1 MPRRQILSQSERAS
15 LLALPKD
22 ELTLIRMTY
31 FSEQDLALIN
41 THRKP
46 ANRFGFSVLL
56 CYLKNIGMIPDKKSL
71 LSDFLLKHIASRLNL
86 SNELWKDYASGR
98 DTTRREHLIELYHYL
113 GLKKFT
119 KQIQNDCISYLIP
132 LAKRTDKGILLA
144 QELLKYMQRN
154 CVIIPTIDV
163 LERTCSKA
171 MAAGD
176 KIVFSELNA
185 QLISEYKV
193 NLDSLL
199 IALNNHLSRLSW
211 ILQPPGKI
219 NGKNVLQHIERLNT
233 IVAIDLPVGI
243 GRLVHQNRLLKLAR
257 EGRNMSSRDLTKFSS
272 SRRYAILICVIEEAR
287 ATLTDEII
295 DLHERILNSMF
306 SRAKRTQAE
315 RLQQTGKLIQ
325 SKLYQYIAIGQA
337 LTEARESGED
347 PWTAIEHVMPWQKFI
362 ISLEETRF
370 LTKKSNFDPLHI
382 IIEKYST
389 LRKYAPRMLSAL
401 ELNATPAAQS
411 LAEALTVIREMYH
424 KQLRKVPPM
433 EPLDFIPENWR
444 KVVIAPTGINRQYYE
459 FFALNELKDALRSGD
474 IWVKGS
480 RRYKNFDDYLIP
492 KKEFNKLIQNHQL
505 PLSVPFDYSQY
516 IGSRLTLLKSRLE
529 EVNKM
534 ALIGDLPNVEISNKR
549 VKVTP
554 LDNSVPAEVSPLTAL
569 VYSMLPHPKI
579 TEILDEVNDWTAFT
593 DHFSHL
599 KNEVIRP
606 DTRLLLTTILADGIN
621 LGLGKMVEACP
632 GVTRSSL
639 ESIQAWYIRDE
650 TYSAALAELVN
661 AQGKQPMAIYWGDGT
676 TSSSDGQNFRV
687 GSLGR
692 YAGQVNPKYGQD
704 PGIQF
709 YTNISD
715 QYSPFY
721 TRVISRVRDSTHVLD
736 GLLYHESDLEIR
748 EHYTDTSGFTD
759 HVFAMMHLLGFEFC
773 PRIRDLHDK
782 RLFIQ
787 GKAQQYP
794 GLQSIISSNSLNLK
808 DIKSNWADV
817 LRLATSISQ
826 GTVTASLMLKKL
838 ASYPKQNGLAKAL
851 REIGRIER
859 TLFMLNWFRDP
870 ALRRRVQK
878 GLNKGEAR
886 NALARAV
893 FMHRL
898 GEIRDRNLENQSY
911 RASGLTLLTAA
922 ITLWN
927 TVYIER
933 AVDSLK
939 KQGIKINDQLLSHLS
954 PLGWEHINL
963 TGDYIWT
970 RKRKKTLSKFRPL
983 RPANIEKYKN
993 SLNVQ

>member
-15 LLALPKD
+15 LLALPED

-56 CYLKNIGMIPDKKSL
+56 CYLKNIGIIPDKKSL
-71 LSDFLLKHIASRLNL
+71 LSDFLLKHIASRLSL
-86 SNELWKDYASGR
+86 SNELWKDYALGR
-98 DTTRREHLIELYHYL
+98 GTTRREHLVEIYRYL

-119 KQIQNDCISYLIP
+119 QQIQNDCIAYLIP
-132 LAKRTDKGILLA
+132 LATRTDKGILLA
-144 QELLKYMQRN
+144 QELLKYIQRN

-185 QLISEYKV
+185 RLIPEHKV
-193 NLDSLL
+193 ILDNLL
-199 IALNNHLSRLSW
+199 IASNNHLSRLAW
-211 ILQPPGKI
+211 MLQPPGNI

-233 IVAIDLPVGI
+233 IVAMDLPVGI

-325 SKLYQYIAIGQA
+325 SKLYQYIAVGQA

-347 PWTAIEHVMPWQKFI
+347 PWTAIEHVIPWQEFI
-362 ISLEETRF
+362 TSLEETRF

-382 IIEKYST
+382 VIEKYST
-389 LRKYAPRMLSAL
+389 LRKYAPRMLSVL
-401 ELNATPAAQS
+401 ELNAAPAAQP
-411 LAEALTVIREMYH
+411 LADALTVIREMYH

-433 EPLDFIPENWR
+433 APLDFIPESWR
-444 KVVIAPTGINRQYYE
+444 KVIIAPTGINRQYYE
-459 FFALNELKDALRSGD
+459 FCALNELKGALRSGD

-492 KKEFNKLIQNHQL
+492 KNEFDKLIQNHEL
-505 PLSVPFDYSQY
+505 PLPGLFYYSEY
-516 IGSRLTLLKSRLE
+516 IGNRLKLLKSRLE
-529 EVNKM
+529 EVNDM
-534 ALIGDLPNVEISNKR
+534 AVSGNLPDVEISNKG

-554 LDNSVPAEVSPLTAL
+554 LDNSVPAEVSPLAVL
-569 VYSMLPHPKI
+569 VYSMLSHPKI
-579 TEILDEVNDWTAFT
+579 TEILDEVNDWTDFT
-593 DHFSHL
+593 QHFSHL

-606 DTRLLLTTILADGIN
+606 DTRLLLTTILSDGIN
-621 LGLGKMVEACP
+621 LGLSKMADVCP
-632 GVTRSSL
+632 GVTKSSL
-639 ESIQAWYIRDE
+639 EGIQAWYIRDE

-661 AQGKQPMAIYWGDGT
+661 AQGKQPMAIYWGQGT
-676 TSSSDGQNFRV
+676 TSSSDGQNFKV
-687 GSLGR
+687 GSIGR

-704 PGIQF
+704 PGVQF
-709 YTNISD
+709 YTHISD

-721 TRVISRVRDSTHVLD
+721 TRVISRVRDSTHILD

-759 HVFAMMHLLGFEFC
+759 HVFAIMHLLGFEFC

-787 GKAQQYP
+787 GKAQQYT
-794 GLQSIISSNSLNLK
+794 GLQYIISANSLNLK
-808 DIKSNWADV
+808 DIESNWDDV

-878 GLNKGEAR
+878 GLNKGESR

-898 GEIRDRNLENQSY
+898 GEIRDRSLENQSY

-970 RKRKKTLSKFRPL
+970 RKRKLKSGKFRPL
-983 RPANIEKYKN
+983 RPANIQNYKN

>member
-1 MPRRQILSQSERAS
+1 
-15 LLALPKD
+15 
-22 ELTLIRMTY
+22 
-31 FSEQDLALIN
+31 
-41 THRKP
+41 
-46 ANRFGFSVLL
+46 
-56 CYLKNIGMIPDKKSL
+56 MIPDKKSL

-233 IVAIDLPVGI
+233 IMAIDLPVGI

>member
-1 MPRRQILSQSERAS
+1 MSRRQILSQSERAS

-185 QLISEYKV
+185 QLISEHKV

-199 IALNNHLSRLSW
+199 IASNNHLSRLSW

-433 EPLDFIPENWR
+433 EPLDFIPESWR

-963 TGDYIWT
+963 TGDYI
-970 RKRKKTLSKFRPL
+970 
-983 RPANIEKYKN
+983 
-993 SLNVQ
+993 